1 MMRRSVIMLVTPSGN
16 VYPNNFS
23 AKWDRRGRYSCDA
36 VAEELGE
43 DPEYILGLSQPLKYS
58 MRVPKF
64 KGLYPAEEGRSSR
77 PGGDTSQKK
86 KMFPMHQRKPAMYDK
101 KKLDVR
107 TAFGSY

>member
-1 MMRRSVIMLVTPSGN
+1 MRRSVVLLVTPTRN
-16 VYPNNFS
+16 VYPNTFS

-43 DPEYILGLSQPLKYS
+43 DPEYILGLSQPLQYS
-58 MRVPKF
+58 IRVPNF

-77 PGGDTSQKK
+77 PGGDTSQNK
-86 KMFPMHQRKPAMYDK
+86 KMFPLYQKKPAMYAK

-107 TAFGSY
+107 GVYGSF